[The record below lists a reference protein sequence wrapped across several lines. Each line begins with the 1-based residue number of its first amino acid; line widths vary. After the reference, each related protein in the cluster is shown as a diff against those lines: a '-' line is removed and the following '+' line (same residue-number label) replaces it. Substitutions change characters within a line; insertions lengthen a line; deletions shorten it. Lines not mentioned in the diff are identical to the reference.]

1 MKTVL
6 VTGASSGIGKAT
18 AVLLAQNGYNVYG
31 AARRTEK
38 MQELKNFGIKPISLD
53 VTKEESLIGCVE
65 QILKEAG
72 SIDIVINNAGSSNF
86 GALEDVPIADA
97 KYQLELNLFGAARLI
112 QLVLPAMR
120 KNNYGKIV
128 NISSVNGKFSL
139 AMSGWYSAS
148 KFAVEALSD
157 ALRNEVKQFGI
168 DVIVIEPGGTKTEI
182 AAISSEYLM
191 RVSGKTVYKEL
202 ARKVNNSFYSP
213 EKVKGYPEPIS
224 IAKLIKQGIEAT
236 NPKTRYVGG
245 AMMKFVLFLRKLLS
259 DKIFD
264 KMMNSQLK

>member
-1 MKTVL
+1 MKTAL

-18 AVLLAQNGYNVYG
+18 AVLLAQNGYHVYG

-38 MQELKNFGIKPISLD
+38 MEELKKYGIKPISLD
-53 VTKEESLIGCVE
+53 VTKEESLAGCVE

-72 SIDIVINNAGSSNF
+72 SIDILVNSAGSSNF
-86 GALEDVPIADA
+86 SALEDTPISDA
-97 KYQLELNLFGAARLI
+97 KSQFELNLFGVARLI

-120 KNNYGKIV
+120 KNKYGKIV

-148 KFAVEALSD
+148 KFALEGLSD

-182 AAISSEYLM
+182 AALSSDYLM
-191 RVSGKTVYKEL
+191 RVSGNTVYKEL
-202 ARKVNNSFYSP
+202 ANKVNNSFYSP
-213 EKVKGYPEPIS
+213 ETVKCYPEPILV
-224 IAKLIKQGIEAT
+224 AKLVKQGIEVNT
-236 NPKTRYVGG
+236 PRTRYVGG
-245 AMMKFVLFLRKLLS
+245 AMMKFTLLLKRFLS
-259 DKIFD
+259 DKMFD
-264 KMMNSQLK
+264 KMINSQLK